1 MPASHLVSYE
11 HRQQEG
17 DQRTGSKKETRR
29 LLFPRLVS
37 AHPYV
42 IKKYKHLVSKG
53 VCV

>member
-1 MPASHLVSYE
+1 MPTSHPVSSE

-17 DQRTGSKKETRR
+17 DQRTGTKKETKR
-29 LLFPRLVS
+29 LVFQRLVS